1 MALKKEELVR
11 EIKENKRRPKVKNI
25 SRIRKISIWIFII
38 PVVALNLCL
47 FVSINYSLFEN
58 TIFQVSEI
66 GRTGFTI
73 PYIDGSVSISRT
85 ARTYPTYLIFK
96 PAMIITAIILI
107 KYWIINNKVIRTIN
121 NEANKNHYFLIFG
134 VGSALF
140 LIAHSIFLGIKFD
153 YDLYKFFRRV
163 LILGFIIF
171 EIVAQTLLV
180 ISIFK
185 IKEKIEK
192 FINKKVLILKIILVS
207 ILTITALV
215 SLPFLVSSG
224 HTHFKH
230 ALEWNYFIGVV
241 LFYLLSFL
249 FWKKEQA

>member
-1 MALKKEELVR
+1 M
-11 EIKENKRRPKVKNI
+11 ENI
-25 SRIRKISIWIFII
+25 GQIRKISIWIFII
-38 PVVALNLCL
+38 PAVTLNLCL
-47 FVSINYSLFEN
+47 FVSVNYLLFEN

-66 GRTGFTI
+66 GRTEFTI

-121 NEANKNHYFLIFG
+121 NETNKNHYFLIFG
-134 VGSALF
+134 VGSAIF

-153 YDLYKFFRRV
+153 YDLYKFFRRFV
-163 LILGFIIF
+163 ILGFIIF

-192 FINKKVLILKIILVS
+192 FINKKILILKIILVS
-207 ILTITALV
+207 ILTIAALV
-215 SLPFLVSSG
+215 SLPILVSSG

-249 FWKKEQA
+249 FWKKE

>member
-1 MALKKEELVR
+1 M
-11 EIKENKRRPKVKNI
+11 ENI
-25 SRIRKISIWIFII
+25 GQIRKISIWIFII

-47 FVSINYSLFEN
+47 FVSVNYLLFEN

-66 GRTGFTI
+66 GKSGFTI
-73 PYIDGSVSISRT
+73 PYIDGGVSISRT

-107 KYWIINNKVIRTIN
+107 KYWITNNKVIGIVN
-121 NEANKNHYFLIFG
+121 NDTNKNYYFLIFG

-140 LIAHSIFLGIKFD
+140 LIAHSIFLGVKFD
-153 YDLYKFFRRV
+153 YDLYKFFRRL

-171 EIVAQTLLV
+171 EIVAQALLV

-185 IKEKIEK
+185 IKDKLEK
-192 FINKKVLILKIILVS
+192 FINKKILILKIILVF
-207 ILTITALV
+207 ILAITALA

-241 LFYLLSFL
+241 LFYFLSFL
-249 FWKKEQA
+249 FWKKGQA